1 MSVYDQYIEIFG
13 KRPGALMS
21 TEEIA
26 EQMLAAFG
34 TKRSTVLPSD
44 YCYNIWNLPL
54 RARKYVFE
62 FVEPGTYRYLGPDYA
77 YSGQI
82 LWRSRDTGVEE
93 VVGEW
98 SAGKRTMFMDEAEL
112 ALRVMQSSDGA
123 KVRAWFTTHW
133 PRREGEEGP
142 QSGVYVQNGKEHVLH
157 DMRVGDLVWI
167 YESDSG
173 KTVVRT
179 AADGSKHP
187 IRCLPGRQGVVA
199 LCQVTAPPMAAAD
212 VMPETYTDDDSKWWR
227 WHAPTTGL
235 NSSGFIPRDV
245 AAGCLGYKPNYVF
258 RGFGAA
264 GSGIRR
270 ITDAEHA
277 SLLARFTSAAIEAKD
292 TVLERAARTA
302 ESRRGG
308 QGEGELHRRIKDKIA
323 GDPATCLQEPGL
335 TLVRKEYPY
344 ATGDRVDVLLRDQYG
359 RYITVEVEPTCH
371 ADEICG
377 PLQSMKYRA
386 MLAYLLGVPVGE
398 VRSMLVA
405 PEIHPAVRKRCNE
418 FDVEVRE
425 FAG

>member
-1 MSVYDQYIEIFG
+1 MSVYEQYIQVFG
-13 KRPGALMS
+13 KRQGALLS
-21 TEEIA
+21 TAEIA
-26 EQMLAAFG
+26 EEMRVAF
-34 TKRSTVLPSD
+34 STTRTGVLPSD
-44 YCYNIWNLPL
+44 YCYNVWNLPIRRRRYL
-54 RARKYVFE
+54 FE
-62 FVEPGTYRYLGPDYA
+62 LVEKEVYRYLGPDYP
-77 YSGQI
+77 YSGPMV
-82 LWRSRDTGVEE
+82 WRPRNGGPE
-93 VVGEW
+93 VVVGQW
-98 SAGKRTMFMDEAEL
+98 SAGKQTMFFRDADLEAR
-112 ALRVMQSSDGA
+112 AKSGVDGES
-123 KVRAWFTTHW
+123 RAWFTTHW
-133 PRREGEEGP
+133 PRREGEQGP
-142 QSGVYVQNGKEHVLH
+142 QSGVYVQDGKEHVLQ

-179 AADGSKHP
+179 AADGSKHQL
-187 IRCLPGRQGVVA
+187 RCLPGRQGVVA

-212 VMPETYTDDDSKWWR
+212 AMPENYTDGDSKWWR
-227 WHAPTTGL
+227 WQADTTVL
-235 NSSGFIPRDV
+235 SSSGFIPREV

-270 ITDAEHA
+270 ITNAEHA
-277 SLLARFTSAAIEAKD
+277 SLLARFTSAAIDGTDA
-292 TVLERAARTA
+292 VLERAARTA

-308 QGEGELHRRIKDKIA
+308 EGEGELHRRIKDKIA
-323 GDPATCLQEPGL
+323 ADPATCLQETGL

-359 RYITVEVEPTCH
+359 RYITVEVEPTCN

-386 MLAYLLGVPVGE
+386 MLAYLLDVPVGE

-405 PEIHPAVRKRCNE
+405 PEIHPAVRKRCSE